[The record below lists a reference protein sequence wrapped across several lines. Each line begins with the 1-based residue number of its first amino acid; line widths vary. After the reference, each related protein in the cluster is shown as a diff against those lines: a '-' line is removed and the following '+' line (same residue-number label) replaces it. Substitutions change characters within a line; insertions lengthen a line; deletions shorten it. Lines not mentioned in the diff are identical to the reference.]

1 MDLSEIMSQEGI
13 PRVSTEGPDR
23 LQIQYGL
30 LLGTGFL
37 FLLGGAMVVA
47 PTVSRVGKSILRKVA
62 SKAFMVYCDTR
73 SKYRWR
79 LRLKTPNFAR
89 PTLDWVLNLSATASV
104 DSPRNITESLEVVS
118 ATLRRED
125 MCVDVRSRV
134 EECLKKG
141 LGDTGKVAL
150 HMDDLVPSTGSMSSQ
165 ELSLSSEWSLEVLYL
180 GHADPSKKIPAEE
193 FGVKYTAKAQAFIL
207 FPPYKATEKIKRGF
221 TSNKVLHARTFHEKN
236 LTPLAKKYAGLN
248 ANFYKDVVDPHVHK
262 FHVDHPEMHVLVSE
276 KGKAPSTI
284 IVSRKE

>member
-1 MDLSEIMSQEGI
+1 MDLSDIISHGGI
-13 PRVSTEGPDR
+13 PTFSTDEN

-37 FLLGGAMVVA
+37 LFGAMIAPKVSTVA
-47 PTVSRVGKSILRKVA
+47 RNVA
-62 SKAFMVYCDTR
+62 AKGFMVYCETR

-79 LRLKTPNFAR
+79 LRLKTPDFAR
-89 PTLDWVLNLSATASV
+89 PTLDWVLNLSATANV
-104 DSPRNITESLEVVS
+104 DSPRNVAESLEVVS
-118 ATLRRED
+118 ATLRRKD
-125 MCVDVRSRV
+125 MCVDVRHKV
-134 EECLKKG
+134 EECLKNG

-150 HMDDLVPSTGSMSSQ
+150 HMDELVPSTGNQ

-180 GHADPSKKIPAEE
+180 GHADPSKRIPAEE
-193 FGVKYTAKAQAFIL
+193 FGVKYTAKAKAFIL

-276 KGKAPSTI
+276 RGKAPTTI

>member
-1 MDLSEIMSQEGI
+1 MDLSDIMSQQGI
-13 PRVSTEGPDR
+13 PGPEGPDR

-30 LLGTGFL
+30 LLGSGFL

-47 PTVSRVGKSILRKVA
+47 PTLSRVGKEVLRGVA
-62 SKAFMVYCDTR
+62 SKSFMVYSETR

-89 PTLDWVLNLSATASV
+89 PILDWVFKLSTTASV
-104 DSPRNITESLEVVS
+104 DSPRNVAESLKVIS
-118 ATLRRED
+118 ATLTRED
-125 MCVDVRSRV
+125 MSVDVRSLV
-134 EECLKKG
+134 EECLEKG

-150 HMDDLVPSTGSMSSQ
+150 HMDKLVPSTANTDFK
-165 ELSLSSEWSLEVLYL
+165 EPKEWSLEVLYR
-180 GHADPSKKIPAEE
+180 GHADPSKRIPAEE
-193 FGVKYTAKAQAFIL
+193 FGVKYTAKAQAFML

-236 LTPLAKKYAGLN
+236 LTPLAKKYAGLY
-248 ANFYKDVVDPHVHK
+248 ANFYKDVVDPQIHK

-276 KGKAPSTI
+276 KGKAPTTI
-284 IVSRKE
+284 IVSRKK

>member
-1 MDLSEIMSQEGI
+1 MDLSYIMAQEGEEDI
-13 PRVSTEGPDR
+13 EIEYLLGA
-23 LQIQYGL
+23 GFL
-30 LLGTGFL
+30 LLG
-37 FLLGGAMVVA
+37 AIIVA
-47 PTVSRVGKSILRKVA
+47 PTVSRVGKEVLRKVA
-62 SKAFMVYCDTR
+62 AKGFMVYCETR

-104 DSPRNITESLEVVS
+104 DSPRNVAESLKVVS

-125 MCVDVRSRV
+125 MCVDVRHKV
-134 EECLKKG
+134 EEFVEKG
-141 LGDTGKVAL
+141 LADTGKVAL
-150 HMDDLVPSTGSMSSQ
+150 HMDELVPSAGRNQ
-165 ELSLSSEWSLEVLYL
+165 EPSLSSEWSLEVLYL
-180 GHADPSKKIPAEE
+180 GHADPSKRIPAEE
-193 FGVKYTAKAQAFIL
+193 FGVKYTAKAKAFIL

-236 LTPLAKKYAGLN
+236 LTPLAKIYAGLK

-276 KGKAPSTI
+276 RGKAPSTI